1 MEKKKYSAKKF
12 VAVVSAISVVGLATF
27 FGVKAVRESEKEPV
41 TPPPASSSTVPGDSS
56 SAPESSMPELFQLE
70 APKISFNEKTDT
82 LYWEEVPNSEYYIA
96 SINGKEQVVEG
107 TLLELDLEPQ
117 SEYSFKVKAVG
128 NGTNYLDSTWSNT
141 ISHLKQDP
149 EVVAYNEMMTN
160 FNAILPQLMLVE
172 IKNPVVNKFELNSA
186 YYKDNTLTFTY
197 YIEYYY
203 TLDYYG
209 KPVENPQV
217 ETQRRMRRY
226 KIDIEQ
232 TDANT
237 MEELAEVSAQITTE
251 NATSVET
258 ITLEANL
265 FTGDL
270 TPFLNDDKLSGELR
284 ECVDQGYE
292 IRPLYEFVSST
303 REDRIELMLFLR
315 LSKGDDV
322 RFLYNTY
329 SLKFEFGSSNSLE
342 YWSDYEAGKNSPL
355 SITIVEEHELD
366 SEKLAMYERVKEKAE
381 ASSSQTQSLSQAPEA
396 ITSKSLLDIDNINFA
411 PNK

>member
-56 SAPESSMPELFQLE
+56 SAPESSMPELIQLE

-209 KPVENPQV
+209 KPVENPLI
-217 ETQRRMRRY
+217 ETHRDLRRY

-237 MEELAEVSAQITTE
+237 IEELTEVSAQITTE
-251 NATSVET
+251 NATSLGFT
-258 ITLEANL
+258 ILDSTP
-265 FTGDL
+265 FSGDL
-270 TPFLNDDKLSGELR
+270 TPFFNDDKLGGELR
-284 ECVDQGYE
+284 EYLDQGYE
-292 IRPLYEFVSST
+292 VHPIYALRCFTLSE
-303 REDRIELMLFLR
+303 EDIGIKLFLE
-315 LSKGDDV
+315 LQKGDDLHYI
-322 RFLYNTY
+322 FKDY
-329 SLKFEFGSSNSLE
+329 SVNFKFDTSLRNR
-342 YWSDYEAGKNSPL
+342 YWDYYERGEIDTI
-355 SITIVEEHELD
+355 SITELETYELD
-366 SEKLAMYERVKEKAE
+366 SEKLAMFKRVKEKAE
-381 ASSSQTQSLSQAPEA
+381 AVSSQSLSQAPEA